1 MADDYKVQIG
11 INADES
17 KLANIE
23 QRLKAIERP
32 ATLTINSNLSQ
43 VSTQI
48 ADIEKRLKNLRNTG
62 LNINLG
68 GSGGSGSRSRRDNST
83 NDFFND
89 AMYYQRKINATKVQL
104 VKANEQ
110 LDVFGVD
117 TLTSQLKDYENLFG
131 KANQYYD
138 SFSAKQRN
146 RLKRLQDEGGNSL
159 TLAND
164 RSLDQL
170 TRRTSAEFDRKYSQ
184 AQKIYGLLNNGS
196 IDNKI
201 SDLNFR
207 RSKIGSTSAIDSAL
221 GSNGTA
227 GTISELRKS
236 LSDAFSDGSAFT
248 DAGMEKAIETF
259 EKLNNEIELTSNNLK
274 TLKRNTS
281 QEDVSKSAASSANK
295 LLEKAKSAYSSKQ
308 IENDM
313 SKMEDA
319 YKKLGGDSTNLTKN
333 TSLYLAMSDLRR
345 EKTSLSNKLILS
357 APDDEIIA
365 SWNRYTD
372 ALEKAKN
379 LTAIQSRTD
388 DGATAKRNLKIAEGF
403 KEKISSGET
412 SGEISAL
419 TQQLE
424 KLSASS
430 DEITKIKSN
439 LAELSS
445 ITSSV
450 DNNTSVDVLVE
461 KQQQYNRVLQETKAA
476 LKGVQENQDVAFKK
490 QKMSNDIEAY
500 LKKNTAAVKKYG
512 AALKELQ
519 KEYENAT
526 DSATLKKLDQ
536 KYTLLKGTIKAE
548 GLTGL
553 SFEDQLKESVTKLLP
568 ALSAVDLVRR
578 GVDTLK
584 QMAQETVSVDTAMTE
599 LKRVTSLSATEY
611 ENLYDSMTQSAKKY
625 GAQLDTM
632 INSTASWV
640 RLGFDANTANKLAEI
655 STMYQHVTDLDEGTA
670 VKNLVTAY
678 QGYKDQ
684 LLATTNNDSV
694 AAIEKVAD
702 IFDKL
707 GNELPVTAAQVGAG
721 MNKWASVAQSAGATI
736 EEAAAMTVGG
746 GSVTQDFEQ
755 TGSALKIA
763 TLRIQGM
770 KGELEALGEEVDD
783 NISSVSKIQTQIL
796 NLTKGKVN
804 IFEDDGKSFR
814 NIYEIFRDIANILP
828 KLDDTDRSKLL
839 ETIAGKNRS
848 NSILAML
855 QNWEEVE
862 RALTAANDASGT
874 AREENDI
881 YMDSIQGKIDSLKAS
896 WQALSNTVVDSN
908 ILKSGLDFVNGIVD
922 GLDAVVGKIGP
933 IMTIIAG
940 GTAIKSIK
948 SIS

>member
-11 INADES
+11 INVSNED
-17 KLANIE
+17 KLTSVE
-23 QRLKAIERP
+23 QKLNSLPKIKPITLSINTRTINGQLTSIERR
-32 ATLTINSNLSQ
+32 LRSLSNYQINIGVNG
-43 VSTQI
+43 
-48 ADIEKRLKNLRNTG
+48 N
-62 LNINLG
+62 G
-68 GSGGSGSRSRRDNST
+68 GSGGGNNRSGRGGQSDIVRNAYS
-83 NDFFND
+83 D
-89 AMYYQRKINATKVQL
+89 AMYYQRKINSINAQIAKTNNGADNV
-104 VKANEQ
+104 
-110 LDVFGVD
+110 DVFGLA
-117 TLTSQLKDYENLFG
+117 TLNDQLGQYQTLLNNALNYQNDFTKRQRQLF
-131 KANQYYD
+131 Q
-138 SFSAKQRN
+138 
-146 RLKRLQDEGGNSL
+146 RLQTEGQRGA
-159 TLAND
+159 TLSSERAIDKLSSNA
-164 RSLDQL
+164 
-170 TRRTSAEFDRKYSQ
+170 TAELERQASQ
-184 AQKIYGLLNNGS
+184 AQKIQQLLNNGT

-201 SDLNFR
+201 NSLVSKRD
-207 RSKIGSTSAIDSAL
+207 KIGKSTGDIDDAL
-221 GSNGTA
+221 GTDK
-227 GTISELRKS
+227 ISGSVQRLRDS
-236 LSDAFSDGSAFT
+236 LNDAFSGESAFSE
-248 DAGMEKAIETF
+248 AGLQNIINLF
-259 EKLNNEIELTSNNLK
+259 EQLNNELTLTGNNLK
-274 TLKRNTS
+274 QLQRENPIQAKSLNESVANGITKKLSTGDLDNVVSTLQSQFAKLGSSDTGITANIEHLKQLLSDMGNASGVDELISKYKEFNTLASKTKEQIRGIKDYQNLEFSRKNLSNDIDAWLKRN
-281 QEDVSKSAASSANK
+281 SAA
-295 LLEKAKSAYSSKQ
+295 AKDFGAELKRIQSEIVNADGAK
-308 IENDM
+308 
-313 SKMEDA
+313 
-319 YKKLGGDSTNLTKN
+319 LTK
-333 TSLYLAMSDLRR
+333 
-345 EKTSLSNKLILS
+345 
-357 APDDEIIA
+357 
-365 SWNRYTD
+365 
-372 ALEKAKN
+372 
-379 LTAIQSRTD
+379 
-388 DGATAKRNLKIAEGF
+388 LKQEF
-403 KEKISSGET
+403 IS
-412 SGEISAL
+412 
-419 TQQLE
+419 
-424 KLSASS
+424 
-430 DEITKIKSN
+430 
-439 LAELSS
+439 
-445 ITSSV
+445 
-450 DNNTSVDVLVE
+450 
-461 KQQQYNRVLQETKAA
+461 
-476 LKGVQENQDVAFKK
+476 
-490 QKMSNDIEAY
+490 
-500 LKKNTAAVKKYG
+500 VKKE
-512 AALKELQ
+512 AAAAGK
-519 KEYENAT
+519 
-526 DSATLKKLDQ
+526 
-536 KYTLLKGTIKAE
+536 
-548 GLTGL
+548 TGL
-553 SFEDQLKESVTKLLP
+553 SFADQVKKLLP
-568 ALSAVDLVRR
+568 VVSAIQVVQR
-578 GVDTLK
+578 GVEVVK
-584 QMAQETVSVDTAMTE
+584 KMATEVVTVDTAMTE
-599 LKRVTSLSATEY
+599 LKRVTSLSASEY

-625 GAQLDTM
+625 GAELDTM

-684 LLATTNNDSV
+684 LLATTNNDQV

-783 NISSVSKIQTQIL
+783 NVVSVSKMQTQIL
-796 NLTKGKVN
+796 NLTHGKVN

-814 NIYEIFRDIANILP
+814 NIFEIFRDIANILP

-940 GTAIKSIK
+940 GTAIKSVK

>member
-43 VSTQI
+43 VSTQL
-48 ADIEKRLKNLRNTG
+48 ADIEKRLKNLRNTD
-62 LNINLG
+62 LNISLG

-117 TLTSQLKDYENLFG
+117 TLTSQLKDYEDLFE
-131 KANQYYD
+131 KANEYYD

-146 RLKRLQDEGGNSL
+146 RLKRLQDEGDNSL

-207 RSKIGSTSAIDSAL
+207 RSKIGSTNAIDSAL
-221 GSNGTA
+221 GSNGAA
-227 GTISELRKS
+227 GTISDLRKS
-236 LSDAFSDGSAFT
+236 LQDAFSDGSAFT
-248 DAGMEKAIETF
+248 DAGIEKAIETF

-274 TLKRNTS
+274 TLKRNTP

-319 YKKLGGDSTNLTKN
+319 YKKLGGDSANLTKN

-345 EKTSLSNKLILS
+345 EKTSLSNKFILS

-379 LTAIQSRTD
+379 LAAIQSRTD

-403 KEKISSGET
+403 KDKISSGET

-424 KLSASS
+424 KLSASG

-450 DNNTSVDVLVE
+450 DKNTGTDELVE
-461 KQQQYNRVLQETKAA
+461 KQKRYNEVLQKTKAA

-536 KYTLLKGTIKAE
+536 KYTLLKSQINSE

-553 SFEDQLKESVTKLLP
+553 SFGDQLKESVTKLLP
-568 ALSAVDLVRR
+568 ALSAADLVRR

-584 QMAQETVSVDTAMTE
+584 QMAQETISVDTAMTE

-625 GAQLDTM
+625 GAELDTM

-640 RLGFDANTANKLAEI
+640 RLGFDANTANKLAEV
-655 STMYQHVTDLDEGTA
+655 STMYQHVTDLDESTA

-678 QGYKDQ
+678 QGYKEQ
-684 LLATTNNDSV
+684 LLATTNNDQV

-763 TLRIQGM
+763 TLR
-770 KGELEALGEEVDD
+770 V
-783 NISSVSKIQTQIL
+783 
-796 NLTKGKVN
+796 
-804 IFEDDGKSFR
+804 F
-814 NIYEIFRDIANILP
+814 
-828 KLDDTDRSKLL
+828 
-839 ETIAGKNRS
+839 GKNFMPICSEKS
-848 NSILAML
+848 NL
-855 QNWEEVE
+855 QHVKYV
-862 RALTAANDASGT
+862 A
-874 AREENDI
+874 
-881 YMDSIQGKIDSLKAS
+881 
-896 WQALSNTVVDSN
+896 
-908 ILKSGLDFVNGIVD
+908 
-922 GLDAVVGKIGP
+922 
-933 IMTIIAG
+933 
-940 GTAIKSIK
+940 
-948 SIS
+948 

>member
-11 INADES
+11 AITGDGFSEIENKIEKICKSQTITFNADLNGVLRDLTNIEKKITSINKLKINPVVTQSAIQNINAVAKTSVRKTSSPSGNDPLLESRLVAIQRRISSTEASLRSAFATPDTKSNEIVTLQQQLTDLRKTYADVQGALASPLAPSKQNTLNQIIDDADRKLDQIGAKIKDTAKNSAFDIKSKVDSGFFENERKKITRSFENAGGYSKS
-17 KLANIE
+17 KLGTMSVLGDIDSKISTIKSTDWANIDDAGISKVIKDYKE
-23 QRLKAIERP
+23 LLALIEKA
-32 ATLTINSNLSQ
+32 NNLISIQ
-43 VSTQI
+43 QIDNPLSDVKRNQKI
-48 ADIEKRLKNLRNTG
+48 AD
-62 LNINLG
+62 
-68 GSGGSGSRSRRDNST
+68 
-83 NDFFND
+83 
-89 AMYYQRKINATKVQL
+89 
-104 VKANEQ
+104 
-110 LDVFGVD
+110 
-117 TLTSQLKDYENLFG
+117 
-131 KANQYYD
+131 
-138 SFSAKQRN
+138 
-146 RLKRLQDEGGNSL
+146 
-159 TLAND
+159 
-164 RSLDQL
+164 
-170 TRRTSAEFDRKYSQ
+170 
-184 AQKIYGLLNNGS
+184 
-196 IDNKI
+196 
-201 SDLNFR
+201 
-207 RSKIGSTSAIDSAL
+207 
-221 GSNGTA
+221 
-227 GTISELRKS
+227 
-236 LSDAFSDGSAFT
+236 
-248 DAGMEKAIETF
+248 
-259 EKLNNEIELTSNNLK
+259 
-274 TLKRNTS
+274 
-281 QEDVSKSAASSANK
+281 
-295 LLEKAKSAYSSKQ
+295 
-308 IENDM
+308 
-313 SKMEDA
+313 
-319 YKKLGGDSTNLTKN
+319 
-333 TSLYLAMSDLRR
+333 
-345 EKTSLSNKLILS
+345 
-357 APDDEIIA
+357 
-365 SWNRYTD
+365 
-372 ALEKAKN
+372 
-379 LTAIQSRTD
+379 
-388 DGATAKRNLKIAEGF
+388 GF
-403 KEKISSGET
+403 KEKISSGQI
-412 SGEISAL
+412 SGEISSL

-424 KLSASS
+424 KLDASG
-430 DEITKIKSN
+430 DEIAKIKSN
-439 LAELSS
+439 LSELST
-445 ITSSV
+445 ITSDV
-450 DNNTSVDVLVE
+450 DEFTNVDTLVK
-461 KQQQYNRVLQETKAA
+461 KQKRYNEVLQETKAA

-490 QKMSNDIEAY
+490 QKRSNDIEAY

-553 SFEDQLKESVTKLLP
+553 SFGDQLKESVTKLLP
-568 ALSAVDLVRR
+568 ALSAADLVRR

-625 GAQLDTM
+625 GAELDTM

-684 LLATTNNDSV
+684 LLATTNNDQV

-783 NISSVSKIQTQIL
+783 NVVSVSKMQTQIL
-796 NLTKGKVN
+796 NLTHGKVN

-814 NIYEIFRDIANILP
+814 NIFEIFRDIANILP

-855 QNWEEVE
+855 QNWKEVE

-908 ILKSGLDFVNGIVD
+908 ILKSGLDLVNGIVD

-940 GTAIKSIK
+940 GTAIKSVK

>member
-32 ATLTINSNLSQ
+32 ATLTINSNLNQ
-43 VSTQI
+43 VSTQLSN
-48 ADIEKRLKNLRNTG
+48 IETRLRNLRNINMN
-62 LNINLG
+62 LNLG
-68 GSGGSGSRSRRDNST
+68 GGNGGGNRGGGRNGGG
-83 NDFFND
+83 NNNYND
-89 AMYYQRKINATKVQL
+89 AMYWQRQINSVNAQIA
-104 VKANEQ
+104 KANPARDISKYQELISLQ
-110 LDVFGVD
+110 N
-117 TLTSQLKDYENLFG
+117 TYLT
-131 KANQYYD
+131 
-138 SFSAKQRN
+138 
-146 RLKRLQDEGGNSL
+146 
-159 TLAND
+159 
-164 RSLDQL
+164 
-170 TRRTSAEFDRKYSQ
+170 
-184 AQKIYGLLNNGS
+184 
-196 IDNKI
+196 
-201 SDLNFR
+201 
-207 RSKIGSTSAIDSAL
+207 
-221 GSNGTA
+221 
-227 GTISELRKS
+227 
-236 LSDAFSDGSAFT
+236 
-248 DAGMEKAIETF
+248 
-259 EKLNNEIELTSNNLK
+259 
-274 TLKRNTS
+274 
-281 QEDVSKSAASSANK
+281 
-295 LLEKAKSAYSSKQ
+295 
-308 IENDM
+308 
-313 SKMEDA
+313 
-319 YKKLGGDSTNLTKN
+319 
-333 TSLYLAMSDLRR
+333 
-345 EKTSLSNKLILS
+345 
-357 APDDEIIA
+357 
-365 SWNRYTD
+365 
-372 ALEKAKN
+372 N
-379 LTAIQSRTD
+379 LTAINRGGFSPRQAAQFDRLRNAGETQVNLIKRGLADNQMNTQDGLANRLVSIQKKISTARQSVQSLSISPGSHSNEIETLQSQIVSLEREYQQARTLLQTPLTTSQQNSLVSVFD
-388 DGATAKRNLKIAEGF
+388 DADAKLEKVNAKIRDYVQSINQKVSNGTIGDQIGRLEEKYSKAGGGAADSEINKNIEKLRDLQSVMGSTVSSDDYTQMSRIIDAQREYVDLLTKTNNLVNEQKRNTQTVATPKDINETIANGIT
-403 KEKISSGET
+403 K
-412 SGEISAL
+412 
-419 TQQLE
+419 
-424 KLSASS
+424 KLSTGDLDNVVSTLQSQFAKLGSS
-430 DEITKIKSN
+430 DTGITANIEHLKQLLSDMGNASGVDELISKYKEFNTLASNTKDQIKGIKDYQN
-439 LAELSS
+439 LEFS
-445 ITSSV
+445 
-450 DNNTSVDVLVE
+450 
-461 KQQQYNRVLQETKAA
+461 
-476 LKGVQENQDVAFKK
+476 KK
-490 QKMSNDIEAY
+490 NLSNDIDAW
-500 LKKNTAAVKKYG
+500 LKKNSAAAKDFGAELKRIQSEIATADGVKLTKLKQEFISVKKE
-512 AALKELQ
+512 AAAAGK
-519 KEYENAT
+519 
-526 DSATLKKLDQ
+526 
-536 KYTLLKGTIKAE
+536 
-548 GLTGL
+548 TGL
-553 SFEDQLKESVTKLLP
+553 SFIDQVKKLLP
-568 ALSAVDLVRR
+568 AVSAIQVVQR
-578 GVDTLK
+578 GVEVVK
-584 QMAQETVSVDTAMTE
+584 KMATEVVTVDTAMTE
-599 LKRVTSLSATEY
+599 LKRVTSLSANEY
-611 ENLYDSMTQSAKKY
+611 ENLYDSMVQSSKKY

-684 LLATTNNDSV
+684 LLATTNNDQV

-783 NISSVSKIQTQIL
+783 NVVSVSKMQTQIL
-796 NLTKGKVN
+796 NLTHGKVN

-814 NIYEIFRDIANILP
+814 NIFEIFRDIANILP
-828 KLDDTDRSKLL
+828 QLDDTDRSKLL

-908 ILKSGLDFVNGIVD
+908 ILKSGLDLVNGIVD

-940 GTAIKSIK
+940 GTAIKSVK

>member
-450 DNNTSVDVLVE
+450 DNNASVDVLVE

-584 QMAQETVSVDTAMTE
+584 QMAQETVSVDAAMTE